1 MNAYR
6 LALESAL
13 AKARDGDEAEA
24 VEQLVPAL
32 DQAIANAKLNW
43 ISLLARNAAILSER
57 LGNQQRAADFLELSL
72 VHFPNDP
79 PVLYYLGNLYLLRGD
94 TDRARQHFAACRM
107 LCLSNGKDKICEGY
121 IELLDH
127 VQSRLS

>member
-13 AKARDGDEAEA
+13 AKARNGHEAEA

-32 DQAIANAKLNW
+32 DQAIAGAKLSW

-57 LGNQQRAADFLELSL
+57 LGSQQRAADFLELSL

-94 TDRARQHFAACRM
+94 TDRAQLHFAACRT
-107 LCLSNGKDKICEGY
+107 LCLNNREENICEGY